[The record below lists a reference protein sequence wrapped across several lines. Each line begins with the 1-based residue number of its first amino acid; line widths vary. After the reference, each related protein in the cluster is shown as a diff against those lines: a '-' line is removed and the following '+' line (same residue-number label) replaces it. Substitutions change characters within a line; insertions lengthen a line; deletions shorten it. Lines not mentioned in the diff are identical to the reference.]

1 MGSEHQS
8 GPSAEAASRLPSV
21 FLVGPPSLQHEGLKV
36 VLKLAG
42 FSVCGE
48 ITNLDDAAQLPAV
61 HAASALW
68 LIDVGRGDAIEA
80 WRARLKLVRQHFAGA
95 RIVLLSDN
103 LTAEWLMLG
112 REVGVDGCLSKQR
125 EPSIFTRQ
133 LALIAAGVPLFPV
146 ELVRQ
151 RSHVDAANGSRSH
164 GALSTPSV
172 CQSDEEFLRYLVAGA
187 SNKMIGRAL
196 NLAES
201 TVKMRIKSVF
211 RKINASNRTEAA
223 VWALKHG
230 IQPPKTVGP
239 QAGFPR

>member
-1 MGSEHQS
+1 M
-8 GPSAEAASRLPSV
+8 
-21 FLVGPPSLQHEGLKV
+21 
-36 VLKLAG
+36 VLKRAG

-48 ITNLDDAAQLPAV
+48 ITNLDDAEQLPA

-68 LIDVGRGDAIEA
+68 LIDVGRGEAIEA
-80 WRARLKLVRQHFAGA
+80 WRARLKLLRRRFAGA
-95 RIVLLSDN
+95 RIVLLGDD
-103 LTAEWLMLG
+103 LTCEWLTLS
-112 REVGVDGCLSKQR
+112 RDVGLDGFLSKR
-125 EPSIFTRQ
+125 RDPAIFTRQ

-146 ELVRQ
+146 ELVKQ
-151 RSHVDAANGSRSH
+151 RSHEDEGNESRSR
-164 GALSTPSV
+164 GPMSTSSV

-230 IQPPKTVGP
+230 IQPPETVGP